1 MAEYL
6 VWLISIGGCGFLFV
20 GIGIFSI
27 LRKSPM
33 HFWSD
38 TKVLPEQ
45 LVDIKGYNR
54 ENGVMWILYGIPYF
68 IIALLYFLWP
78 ITSIVLLSVCSL
90 GGIPIL
96 ILNYRRITRKYFR

>member
-1 MAEYL
+1 MIENLA
-6 VWLISIGGCGFLFV
+6 WLISVCGCGFLFV
-20 GIGIFSI
+20 GIGVFSI
-27 LRKSPM
+27 LRKTPM
-33 HFWSD
+33 HFWAD

-54 ENGVMWILYGIPYF
+54 ENGVMWILYGFPFF
-68 IIALLYFLWP
+68 IIGLVYFLWP
-78 ITSIVLLSVCSL
+78 ITSLVLLFVFSL